1 MDSHPKVMTVS
12 YGTFSC
18 TLDGFDDPFTTM
30 QHVSEYFRKLSA
42 QDRYFGSEPL
52 QPDAST
58 LHRIASDANPYKID
72 AEVSENSVVL
82 RPADVVDM
90 PSKDSLQ
97 DKVAET
103 PETVA
108 TPFTSRRAH
117 VEQTQPT
124 QQTRAKSVAVETNDA
139 LVAKLEENISDTDT
153 AAELAPSLETEI
165 ASETV
170 SDAVKFLQ
178 GSHPVERWL
187 ETANQKMATPEHV
200 SKANALER
208 LKAAVAA
215 TEAER
220 AIRVESLTTEVA
232 ESADERRENTIS
244 FRRELE
250 KVRKAYEHESSV
262 FTRPRV
268 RRSATV
274 TRAANSA
281 RPLVLDSDHR
291 IDSAPQVTEP
301 KKKAGLTL
309 VAGDKAEKPVEPK
322 KPLAPTK
329 PPMPSMLPEENSEI
343 PVFSEFRETMGAS
356 SIIELLEASAAYLTI
371 VDGKTTMTEPE
382 ISANLP
388 EHIARVAELEDRIT
402 VLEKLVS
409 RGYLTVDTY
418 GNYILEGKRK
428 AAYQR
433 RYLTGE

>member
-30 QHVSEYFRKLSA
+30 QHVAEYFRKLSA
-42 QDRYFGSEPL
+42 EDRYFGGEPL
-52 QPDAST
+52 QPDANT
-58 LHRIASDANPYKID
+58 LHQIASDANPYKID

-117 VEQTQPT
+117 VVEPQPSK
-124 QQTRAKSVAVETNDA
+124 QTRAKSVAVDVNDS
-139 LVAKLEENISDTDT
+139 LVAKLEKNISDTET
-153 AAELAPSLETEI
+153 AAELAPNLETEI

-187 ETANQKMATPEHV
+187 KTANQKMATPEHV

-220 AIRVESLTTEVA
+220 AIRVESLTTEVM
-232 ESADERRENTIS
+232 ESADERRSNTIS

-262 FTRPRV
+262 FSRPRV
-268 RRSATV
+268 RRSATATA

-281 RPLVLDSDHR
+281 RPLVLDRDHR
-291 IDSAPQVTEP
+291 IDSAPQITEP

-309 VAGDKAEKPVEPK
+309 VAGDKVEKKVEKPVEPR
-322 KPLAPTK
+322 KPL
-329 PPMPSMLPEENSEI
+329 PSMLPDENSEI
-343 PVFSEFRETMGAS
+343 PVFSEFRQTMGAS

-371 VDGKTTMTEPE
+371 VNGQTTMTEPE

-409 RGYLTVDTY
+409 RGYLTVDKF
-418 GNYILEGKRK
+418 GNYILEDKRK